1 MTLQKLYADIG
12 EDYAQALRVLR
23 VEKLNRNGGT
33 VFFVSLF
40 LKPT

>member
-23 VEKLNRNGGT
+23 MENWWTSTSAGCPETG
-33 VFFVSLF
+33 
-40 LKPT
+40 